1 MVLKTKLPSSS
12 MGSEQA
18 YCWRTNVLRSQTNR
32 LFHPQGLGQDQTR
45 ETTFYSE
52 KWLDRRQETTF
63 YSGKWL
69 DRKQET
75 TFCCEKDTAKVESVF
90 ESRPDAAKDQKAAV
104 HNSAL
109 SKPRAPAS
117 QPDEAGKKLVKKKK
131 KEKATTRP

>member
-1 MVLKTKLPSSS
+1 MVLKTELPSSS
-12 MGSEQA
+12 MGNEQA

-45 ETTFYSE
+45 ETTFC
-52 KWLDRRQETTF
+52 F
-63 YSGKWL
+63 
-69 DRKQET
+69 
-75 TFCCEKDTAKVESVF
+75 EKDTAKVESVF

-117 QPDEAGKKLVKKKK
+117 QPD
-131 KEKATTRP
+131 R